1 MPHCQPW
8 TPCQTLHKA
17 PAPAQ
22 TTGYQPCP
30 TVGVSLPFTKGLTGV
45 VGSMGSLPSPR
56 GLWGALGLP
65 WNSPGGVS
73 AFLGLNTFSAASET
87 ERPKLLSVSM
97 PLVQ

>member
-22 TTGYQPCP
+22 TTGYSYHPCP
-30 TVGVSLPFTKGLTGV
+30 TVGVSLPFTKGLT
-45 VGSMGSLPSPR
+45 R
-56 GLWGALGLP
+56 
-65 WNSPGGVS
+65 GVS